1 MSKSPVGRIIASL
14 VVVAALTLLA
24 QVGSAAL
31 QDGKGTISG
40 TVQTHD
46 GKPAVGLNLKL
57 VQDIPIDMRRPGGG
71 KGKGRSTGL
80 DDGGAT
86 GLQSGKPRTKTIAQ
100 ATTDAQGKFTMNN
113 VPAGTY
119 RLEAGNK
126 NMGWIYQDVTVE
138 ANKTTELNDLKL
150 AKID

>member
-1 MSKSPVGRIIASL
+1 MNKSPFGRIVASL
-14 VVVAALTLLA
+14 VVVAALALLA

-31 QDGKGTISG
+31 QEGKGNISG

-46 GKPAVGLNLKL
+46 GKPAVGINLKL

-71 KGKGRSTGL
+71 KGKSTGL
-80 DDGGAT
+80 DDSGAT
-86 GLQSGKPRTKTIAQ
+86 GLQGGKPRTKQFAQ